1 MSEISSITV
10 IFATKSWGSKMS
22 GVIESTIKNSPL
34 GRWYIELVDTTA
46 EGAEPV
52 HCLDIYEY
60 AEKIEEM
67 GKPYDGMVEVIWSS
81 DEGVTPEQI
90 NEVRMQ
96 MNAYEAEQEAIR
108 NGESHLS
115 DGTPNFN
122 DPSHFNDA

>member
-1 MSEISSITV
+1 MIGVFESV
-10 IFATKSWGSKMS
+10 IKT
-22 GVIESTIKNSPL
+22 SPL
-34 GRWYIELVDTTA
+34 GRWYIELTDTMKSDA
-46 EGAEPV
+46 EAV
-52 HCLDIYEY
+52 ICMDVYEY
-60 AEKIEEM
+60 ADKVEEM
-67 GKPYDGMVEVIWSS
+67 GKEYDGAVEVIWSS

-122 DPSHFNDA
+122 DPANYEDA

>member
-1 MSEISSITV
+1 M
-10 IFATKSWGSKMS
+10 AGM
-22 GVIESTIKNSPL
+22 IESVIKTSPL
-34 GRWYIELVDTTA
+34 GRWYIELTDTGNPDA
-46 EGAEPV
+46 QPV

-60 AEKIEEM
+60 ADKIEEM
-67 GKPYDGMVEVIWSS
+67 GKSYDGVVEVIWSS